1 MIEKNVI
8 RVVLADDHP
17 VVRGGVKNMLVEND
31 DIDVVGEA
39 SDGAQALK
47 MVRDLQPDVLLLDM
61 EMPIKPGIEVAR
73 DLAQEQHPT
82 RILALSAYDDDEY
95 IFGLLDAGAA
105 GYLTKDEAPLII
117 VEAVRGV
124 AQGEDDWISRRV
136 ADKMVRRRRTH
147 LERNSADLSGREW
160 EVLKLVGKG
169 LTNPEIG
176 DLLFISEGTV
186 KNHVSH
192 IYEKLGFRTR
202 AEAVAWAWE
211 HGLMKEN

>member
-1 MIEKNVI
+1 MSRPTI

-17 VVRGGVKNMLVEND
+17 IVRDGVKNMLSQHE
-31 DIDVVGEA
+31 DIEVVGEA
-39 SDGAQALK
+39 SDGGQAVL

-61 EMPIKPGIEVAR
+61 EMPIKPGIEVAQE
-73 DLAQEQHPT
+73 LAKENHPV

-105 GYLTKDEAPLII
+105 GYMTKDEAPDMI

-124 AQGEDDWISRRV
+124 AQGEDGWISRRV
-136 ADKMVRRRRTH
+136 ADKMVRRRRTR
-147 LERNSADLSGREW
+147 LQRDSADLSAREW
-160 EVLKLVGKG
+160 EILKLVGKG

-176 DLLFISEGTV
+176 ELVFISEGTV

-211 HGLMKEN
+211 HGLMKDS

>member
-192 IYEKLGFRTR
+192 IYENLGFRTR